1 LLIIFDLDDTL
12 IDTSGCIVPL
22 KLKDALD
29 TMIAAGLEVKSRQ
42 KTYSLLLDISKDS
55 ITGGDALRTFLER
68 IKGNPGL
75 LDMAVQEYYGN
86 IKGEFK
92 VNAFPH
98 AKKILE
104 HLRNDH
110 HTLVLVTQGITS
122 QQHEKMRKARID
134 PILFDEII
142 VSPTSDKKPHYEKV
156 IGKYR
161 SNLNK
166 SKTTLNKNSPDFN
179 NSNIFPVIVC
189 GDRWKTDLKP
199 AHELGFS
206 TVHMQQGRG
215 AHDIEEDCTADYNIT
230 SLSELIPIVKE
241 VECKQ

>member
-1 LLIIFDLDDTL
+1 MLIIFDLDDTL

-42 KTYSLLLDISKDS
+42 KAYSLLLDISKDS

-156 IGKYR
+156 IGKFV
-161 SNLNK
+161 S
-166 SKTTLNKNSPDFN
+166 
-179 NSNIFPVIVC
+179 
-189 GDRWKTDLKP
+189 
-199 AHELGFS
+199 
-206 TVHMQQGRG
+206 
-215 AHDIEEDCTADYNIT
+215 
-230 SLSELIPIVKE
+230 SLS
-241 VECKQ
+241 